1 MLLLVSGVG
10 TPGPGGAPLLLL
22 GTRKRFICPIKHR
35 SRAAGGWA
43 EDAETATAIT
53 QYIYT
58 SNLPCACV
66 SVSNEIGP
74 VEHGFTFDYCIIHS
88 LV

>member
-10 TPGPGGAPLLLL
+10 TPGPGGAPLLLLL

-43 EDAETATAIT
+43 EDAETATVIT

-58 SNLPCACV
+58 RNLPCVCV
-66 SVSNEIGP
+66 R
-74 VEHGFTFDYCIIHS
+74 
-88 LV
+88 LK

>member
-10 TPGPGGAPLLLL
+10 TPGPGGALLLLLLLLL

-43 EDAETATAIT
+43 EDAETATVIT

-58 SNLPCACV
+58 RNLPCVCV
-66 SVSNEIGP
+66 R
-74 VEHGFTFDYCIIHS
+74 
-88 LV
+88 LK